1 MFGFFKSKGKDKA
14 VSKDK
19 HIDNTKERKKDKTN
33 KEEKDAKVVLRKGKE
48 EKSTK
53 SLFRKSKSIEKNK
66 EGNSDSLS
74 GGRKSQSLDGR
85 ESGEWGESD
94 QEQLSRQDSS
104 GTNTEEDLTTS
115 GIHTC
120 DQDVARSSSPQN
132 YVQHEGAKAESS
144 STLPGFSIV
153 AKNRDG
159 PLKFGS
165 KNNYPAKGIGS
176 SGAISAALIPTFTT
190 FTGAVG
196 YPQSQRNGLPEP
208 QDKGTKS
215 TESLSQIG
223 RTSGNATTLMMKPP
237 LNPRL
242 VVPRGPLANFG
253 ATYSQPLETPVC
265 DIDEGRLTPSP
276 GLVTPPS
283 SPGLPLSQI
292 ASPHHAG
299 TNPPSRPTSP
309 DGRTSMLS
317 TPSSSTSSLS
327 SVSAR
332 PISPS
337 GRRTPPGPRMGTGGR
352 ITSSPTAGRKAV
364 RTNIKTNPTVTSR
377 RAGSRSPVNP
387 SSSPTLSNSSISFIE
402 GENLQTPPSSP
413 VSVRHVSSV
422 QTCPGSPGEPGYAA
436 RHTPD
441 VSPRSSAIS
450 PSAISEFPDIQPP
463 QTIKTKIPPSFPA
476 TKSRLSS
483 SPSPPPKVS
492 FSSDTKP
499 EASATTSHR
508 SSSPTVGKSRHSI
521 SSMHSLESIPEN
533 ESDGHTS
540 ASDTLERNSHSRG
553 TLSPSGQQPN
563 PVVIVGDST
572 NLKSGILA
580 HAFHPSTPEALVEKP
595 CNPGVARKLSYSLT
609 PVNEEKLPTTTSRI
623 TETRNNTPINK
634 NICPA
639 PGTKSPSTKPVAN
652 VEKPKSSPVSNKNF
666 KERDEAQKARKR
678 DPIVKY
684 EKETQNENIKKK
696 VYEGRANTLPSRT
709 PTTPD
714 VKKIGAIGA
723 LSHLTL
729 RKPNVDTITQ
739 VVEPGP
745 PKTEILRAVE
755 PKPASPE
762 AKTIKQGESRNIN
775 KKLEGTSRSVDDA
788 EAATHVIFRIPLS
801 RNSMTD
807 SEDKERRVS
816 VEILPEVGGGINR
829 KEKEN
834 TKDRPRSVS
843 TSRELRREKSDII
856 IRRRVGSDAGEG
868 REEKEGGKV
877 RTRVRSSSTTR
888 RHRMQRNQTSED
900 KINSPGSDKTTDNSE
915 EDVIVPWR
923 KRTRS
928 KSRVSVN
935 PTNDS
940 TLSSTNSSPDKIS
953 AASSIATK
961 ETVDQQENVKTKQ
974 NIDVVVKENE
984 KQVDSVTA
992 PPRHRSKSQDTERR
1006 RTRSVTLSEIQR
1018 ATTGVDLEVKEPQGQ
1033 RRARSSSRTSET
1045 SHNMDTDGDV
1055 TKTRRPPRRRS
1066 SSTTRRSTAG
1076 VIKAKEDKDT
1086 KMQEQAES
1094 TNEAAPVNVTMEISK
1109 TEENNC
1115 NAHNIEQSTNGVD
1128 SKVMKDNEE
1137 KKREMDT
1144 QYGSAVGKIDTIKE
1158 SDNKSVEANH
1168 TEEQTNKEKT
1178 PQGNSSKDIQIVVK
1192 RSVELQTDSVQSSS
1206 IMCQTEGEDET
1217 TRLLREE
1224 RESARKELAAQ
1235 EERYQKQVD
1244 QLTLSL
1250 AQSQEEVSKLTKS
1263 LESLKGAHDT
1273 LKECEELQEKLSL
1286 LQQDVRD
1293 RNAQLDC
1300 VRSELQYSKNES
1312 ELTKAKLK
1320 KLEEDLDSARQKNL
1334 ALQNQITAT
1343 ANCDKTEELEG
1354 KIKEMEEKLKT
1365 TVEERDKLTKTIEE
1379 IEAERDEEIKII
1391 QDALD
1396 EAAQEREDLIS
1407 TFEKEFQNMTT
1418 MNSAREQQ
1426 LMEDF
1431 EWKLREMEKDHKKK
1445 LEERDRKAEERITAM
1460 RNMVESELAD
1470 SLIQVAEDRRV
1481 ADEKLAEVGHLKSY
1495 EAEAIQL
1502 RGVTHE
1508 LQKALRASAREMERL
1523 SMHERLLEEEIRG
1536 LKKTQPGRQ
1545 NTLHRVKRQAEEA
1558 EAEFRQKQEK
1568 MKNELNAQWEDKL
1581 RSECSRLKGE
1591 LDELHAEEKHLAVE
1605 SIKVQKEQDIRTLK
1619 QTMEQRLE
1627 ERTKEIAKLK
1637 DSLTDKDA
1645 YYHKEMEN
1653 LRTTADRDVWELR
1666 RKLQRLDEKNWS
1678 QQELLQEK
1686 HQEELERIRSDYK
1699 DRVDGLEARL
1709 AKATQDCDEE
1719 SRAKAEKQH
1728 NEEMDHIC
1736 QQHRLSMERL
1746 REELESEKFQAVE
1759 EARVIVSQHLE
1770 YVNNSLREQLTEAV
1784 TSSTQYRDELEAV
1797 RAALTLREEV
1807 IGSLEEQ
1814 VGKLKGN
1821 TEATGAS
1828 SYKDSQSSIAS
1839 SDDSGSTRS
1848 SSNSQD
1854 RLSLSESVGASIES
1868 QDDAHKSGGSG
1879 LLGKMFGG
1887 GWFSGSKSKEGNRRG
1902 SAPNKQSS

>member
-1 MFGFFKSKGKDKA
+1 MFGFFKNKGKDKA

-19 HIDNTKERKKDKTN
+19 QSDNTKERKKDKTN
-33 KEEKDAKVVLRKGKE
+33 KEEKDTKVVLRKGKE

-53 SLFRKSKSIEKNK
+53 SIFRKSKSIEKNK
-66 EGNSDSLS
+66 EGNCDSLS

-115 GIHTC
+115 GLHTC

-132 YVQHEGAKAESS
+132 YVQHEGAKAESPS
-144 STLPGFSIV
+144 SLLGFSIV

-159 PLKFGS
+159 PLKSGS
-165 KNNYPAKGIGS
+165 KSNYAAKGIGS
-176 SGAISAALIPTFTT
+176 SGALSAALIPTLST

-208 QDKGTKS
+208 QGKGTKS
-215 TESLSQIG
+215 TESLPQIG

-242 VVPRGPLANFG
+242 VVPRGPLATFA
-253 ATYSQPLETPVC
+253 ATFSQPPETPGC

-387 SSSPTLSNSSISFIE
+387 SSSPTLSNSSISFMD
-402 GENLQTPPSSP
+402 GENIQTPPSSP
-413 VSVRHVSSV
+413 LSVRHVSSV
-422 QTCPGSPGEPGYAA
+422 QTCPGSPGEPGYTA

-441 VSPRSSAIS
+441 VSPMSSAIS
-450 PSAISEFPDIQPP
+450 PSVLSEIPDIQPP
-463 QTIKTKIPPSFPA
+463 QTIKTKIPPSLPA

-492 FSSDTKP
+492 FSSDTKS

-609 PVNEEKLPTTTSRI
+609 PVNEEKLPTTTSRS
-623 TETRNNTPINK
+623 TESRNNTPINK

-639 PGTKSPSTKPVAN
+639 PGTKSPSTKLVAN
-652 VEKPKSSPVSNKNF
+652 VEKPKSSPVSNKNI
-666 KERDEAQKARKR
+666 KEGDEALKTRKR

-696 VYEGRANTLPSRT
+696 VYEGRANTLPLRT

-714 VKKIGAIGA
+714 GKKIGAIGA

-729 RKPNVDTITQ
+729 RKPNVETIAQ
-739 VVEPGP
+739 VVEAGP
-745 PKTEILRAVE
+745 PKTEILRAVQ
-755 PKPASPE
+755 PKPASTE
-762 AKTIKQGESRNIN
+762 AKTVKQGESRNIN
-775 KKLEGTSRSVDDA
+775 KKLEGTPRSVDDA

-816 VEILPEVGGGINR
+816 VEILPEAGGGISR
-829 KEKEN
+829 KEKEDS
-834 TKDRPRSVS
+834 KDRPRSVS

-888 RHRMQRNQTSED
+888 RHRMQRNQMSED
-900 KINSPGSDKTTDNSE
+900 KINSPGSDKMTDNSE
-915 EDVIVPWR
+915 DDVIVPWR
-923 KRTRS
+923 NRTRS

-953 AASSIATK
+953 AASSIGTK
-961 ETVDQQENVKTKQ
+961 ETVVQQENVNTKQ
-974 NIDVVVKENE
+974 NTDVVVTENE

-1018 ATTGVDLEVKEPQGQ
+1018 ASTGVDLEVKEPQGQ
-1033 RRARSSSRTSET
+1033 RRARSSSRASET
-1045 SHNMDTDGDV
+1045 SHMDTDGDV

-1076 VIKAKEDKDT
+1076 VMKAKEDRDT
-1086 KMQEQAES
+1086 KMREQAEN

-1115 NAHNIEQSTNGVD
+1115 NAHNNEQSTKVVD
-1128 SKVMKDNEE
+1128 GKVMKDNEE
-1137 KKREMDT
+1137 KKREMDK
-1144 QYGSAVGKIDTIKE
+1144 QYGSAVVKIATIE
-1158 SDNKSVEANH
+1158 DSDNKSVEANQ

-1178 PQGNSSKDIQIVVK
+1178 TQGNSSKDIKIVVK

-1224 RESARKELAAQ
+1224 REKARKELAAQ

-1312 ELTKAKLK
+1312 DLTKAKLK

-1365 TVEERDKLTKTIEE
+1365 TVEERDKLSKTIEE

-1418 MNSAREQQ
+1418 MNNTREQQ

-1445 LEERDRKAEERITAM
+1445 LEERDRKAE
-1460 RNMVESELAD
+1460 
-1470 SLIQVAEDRRV
+1470 
-1481 ADEKLAEVGHLKSY
+1481 
-1495 EAEAIQL
+1495 
-1502 RGVTHE
+1502 
-1508 LQKALRASAREMERL
+1508 
-1523 SMHERLLEEEIRG
+1523 
-1536 LKKTQPGRQ
+1536 

-1605 SIKVQKEQDIRTLK
+1605 SIKVQKEQDIRALK

-1709 AKATQDCDEE
+1709 AKATQDCDGE
-1719 SRAKAEKQH
+1719 SRAQAEKHH
-1728 NEEMDHIC
+1728 NEEMDHLC

-1784 TSSTQYRDELEAV
+1784 TSTTQYRDELDAV